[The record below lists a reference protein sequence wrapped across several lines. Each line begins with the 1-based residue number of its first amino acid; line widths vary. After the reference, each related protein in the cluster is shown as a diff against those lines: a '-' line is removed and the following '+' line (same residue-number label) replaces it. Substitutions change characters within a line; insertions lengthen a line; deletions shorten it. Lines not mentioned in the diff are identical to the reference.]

1 MTLVQPEP
9 AASTPTP
16 PVADV
21 LARSHGDE
29 PTRFTSDAIGAA
41 AAEAARHEHR
51 PYAPEGLFQRA
62 LPFLFALVVSYA
74 LLPVHVGL
82 IDWDWLLGGSALLVA
97 TLALAAV
104 IGRLP
109 IHPSATIAVPF
120 AYLAATAMLRDGTG
134 GTLSGYG
141 ALMYLAPL
149 WVALYDSRAKVLLVT
164 GAMVAIQVAQ
174 GIDEGSADSSAV
186 VRRVLL
192 VALVVGLMALAVHRG
207 VSDLRHAREQ
217 LLLEAEARARVNE
230 QLENANASLRSSNR
244 ELEQF
249 AYVSSHD
256 IQEPLRMIRSFSQLF
271 VQRHGG
277 SLNEEGHELLGY
289 VVDGAERAQRLVND
303 LLQYSRVG
311 RSERPFERVEL
322 DEVLGRALATL
333 EPAISESGAHVERD
347 GTLPAVRG
355 DASQL
360 ESLFV
365 NLVGNALKYHHP
377 DRPPRIRI
385 VGRSTGSSVQVRVED
400 NGIGF
405 DDEYAEKI
413 FLMFQRL
420 HGRGV
425 YEGTGIGLALCER
438 IVERHGGTIRASG
451 VPGEGATFSFTMEA
465 TR

>member
-1 MTLVQPEP
+1 MTVVQPEP
-9 AASTPTP
+9 PASTPTP
-16 PVADV
+16 AVSDV
-21 LARSHGDE
+21 LARPREVEDDDAMGGAVE
-29 PTRFTSDAIGAA
+29 PAQH
-41 AAEAARHEHR
+41 RHQ
-51 PYAPEGLFQRA
+51 PYAPDGLLQRA
-62 LPFLFALVVSYA
+62 TPFLFALVVSYV
-74 LLPVHVGL
+74 LLPIHVGL
-82 IDWDWLLGGSALLVA
+82 LDWDWLLGGSALLVG
-97 TLALAAV
+97 TLALGAV

-109 IHPSATIAVPF
+109 VPSWATIVVPL
-120 AYLAATAMLRDGTG
+120 AYLVATAMLREGTG
-134 GTLSGYG
+134 GATSGYG

-164 GAMVAIQVAQ
+164 GAMVAIQLAQ
-174 GIDEGSADSSAV
+174 GISEGDVDTSAV

-192 VALVVGLMALAVHRG
+192 VAMVIGLMALAVHRG
-207 VSDLRHAREQ
+207 VSDLRTAREQ
-217 LLLEAEARARVNE
+217 LLDEAEARARANE

-271 VQRHGG
+271 VQRHGD

-322 DEVLGRALATL
+322 DEVLDRALATL
-333 EPAISESGAHVERD
+333 EPAIAESGAHIERD
-347 GTLPAVRG
+347 GQLPAVRG
-355 DASQL
+355 DAPQL

-365 NLVGNALKYHHP
+365 NLVGNALKYRHP
-377 DRPPRIRI
+377 DRAPRVRI
-385 VGRSTGSSVQVRVED
+385 VGRSTGTSVQVRIED

-438 IVERHGGTIRASG
+438 IVERHGGTIRATG
-451 VPGEGATFSFTMEA
+451 IPGEGATFSFTMEA
-465 TR
+465 TT